1 MPVESK
7 RRFFEFVNVLNVVQC
22 ISEITSSRCA
32 DFWIP
37 ARFREL
43 FRIETSM
50 SVATQLTRA
59 LASFLAGP
67 PLSRSAAAVV
77 VSVGND
83 AGDLDSLV
91 SAIAYAEWQQAAT
104 PEAAEVLFVPLAPF
118 KRRDFRLRTDATLLF
133 EHCGVPLDADTGAP
147 ASLLHLDEAAAPAA
161 AGEGRLG
168 ITLTD
173 HNACVPAVAAALGD
187 RIIAIVDHHN
197 DERRH
202 LVDADEPTACKP
214 AAAVGLAA
222 VRSVREVDPSTG
234 SACSLMAE
242 LMSDAELARCSEGT
256 RLLMLG
262 TIAIDTRGFAP
273 ALIFQ
278 KFGPRDVRAVQRL
291 CASLQADATT
301 APAPLLP
308 LDADKGTVAVAAAVL
323 AAAPLPASARVRGA
337 TTYDARLIAYDGLSY
352 GLPHQVRG
360 ARARTMLD

>member
-1 MPVESK
+1 
-7 RRFFEFVNVLNVVQC
+7 
-22 ISEITSSRCA
+22 
-32 DFWIP
+32 
-37 ARFREL
+37 
-43 FRIETSM
+43 M
-50 SVATQLTRA
+50 SIATQLTRA

-161 AGEGRLG
+161 AWEGRLG

-173 HNACVPAVAAALGD
+173 HNACVPAVAAALGE

-308 LDADKGTVAVAAAVL
+308 LDADKGTVAAAAAVL

-337 TTYDARLIAYDGLSY
+337 TTYDARLIAYDGLSD
-352 GLPHQVRG
+352 GLPHQVRCS
-360 ARARTMLD
+360 ADCL

>member
-1 MPVESK
+1 MSI
-7 RRFFEFVNVLNVVQC
+7 FGFG
-22 ISEITSSRCA
+22 
-32 DFWIP
+32 
-37 ARFREL
+37 L
-43 FRIETSM
+43 FRHTAPKLM

-161 AGEGRLG
+161 AWEGRLG

-173 HNACVPAVAAALGD
+173 HNACVPAVAAALGE
-187 RIIAIVDHHN
+187 RINAIVDHHN

-308 LDADKGTVAVAAAVL
+308 LDADKGTVAAAAAVL

-337 TTYDARLIAYDGLSY
+337 TPYDARLIAYDGLSE
-352 GLPHQVRG
+352 GFPHQVRG